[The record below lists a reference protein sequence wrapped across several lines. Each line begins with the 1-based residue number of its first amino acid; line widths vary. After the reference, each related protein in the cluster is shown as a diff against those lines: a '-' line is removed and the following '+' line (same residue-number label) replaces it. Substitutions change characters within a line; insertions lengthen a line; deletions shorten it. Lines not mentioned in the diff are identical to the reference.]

1 MSQRR
6 VVVTGMGIVS
16 PVGSTIDTAWDA
28 ICNGRS
34 GISTVTSFDASHM
47 KTRIAGEV
55 IDFDAS
61 RYLSV
66 REAKR
71 LDNFVHY
78 GFAAGTDA
86 LEDAGL
92 LDENSSHDPERI
104 GCALASGIGGLKTI
118 EDTTEAYLKGG
129 PRKVSPFFIPGSI
142 INMIGG
148 YLSLKHNLKGPNIAI
163 VTGAASGMGR
173 ATAHLFADE
182 GAKVAIID
190 INEAGLESVAG
201 EMRAVGAEVYSVVVD
216 LSDREAVEQAITNIA
231 AHFGGIDILVNNAGF
246 ALPAE
251 IDADAYANS
260 WDTSIAVMATAQAW
274 AIRAALPSL
283 RNSSNPRIVN
293 VASTEAHGA
302 TRFNSAYVVAK
313 HASMGLTRAMA
324 VDLGKEGITVNCI
337 CPGPIRTGITEAIP
351 EQDKQT
357 FVNRRTALRRYADPE
372 EVAHATLSLVLPAAS
387 FITGA
392 TLLVDGGVT
401 IRNA

>member
-1 MSQRR
+1 MTRLTKLS
-6 VVVTGMGIVS
+6 
-16 PVGSTIDTAWDA
+16 
-28 ICNGRS
+28 RS
-34 GISTVTSFDASHM
+34 
-47 KTRIAGEV
+47 IAGNV
-55 IDFDAS
+55 
-61 RYLSV
+61 
-66 REAKR
+66 
-71 LDNFVHY
+71 
-78 GFAAGTDA
+78 
-86 LEDAGL
+86 
-92 LDENSSHDPERI
+92 
-104 GCALASGIGGLKTI
+104 
-118 EDTTEAYLKGG
+118 
-129 PRKVSPFFIPGSI
+129 
-142 INMIGG
+142 
-148 YLSLKHNLKGPNIAI
+148 AI

-190 INEAGLESVAG
+190 INEEGLESVAE
-201 EMRAVGAEVYSVVVD
+201 EMRAIGAQVYCVAVD

-251 IDADAYANS
+251 IDGDAYANS
-260 WDTSIAVMATAQAW
+260 WDTSVAVMATAQAW

-324 VDLGKEGITVNCI
+324 VDLGKEGITVNCV

-357 FVNRRTALRRYADPE
+357 FVNRRTALRRYGEPE
-372 EVAHATLSLVLPAAS
+372 EVAHATLSLVIPAAS

-401 IRNA
+401 VRNA